1 MVFPLFYTKKLLE
14 KLNLHF
20 FFSFI
25 FHSAWALS
33 KKAADKEKERQKLL
47 STLARKPGLGVG
59 GTSGA
64 PKAINDRRATNTAL
78 GVAAIA
84 FSSSFAPPVP
94 SSTSGNHKLEVS
106 TYTRVSSQKKF

>member
-33 KKAADKEKERQKLL
+33 KKAADKERERQKLL
-47 STLARKPGLGVG
+47 STLARKPGCQGE
-59 GTSGA
+59 A
-64 PKAINDRRATNTAL
+64 PKAITDRRATNTAL

>member
-1 MVFPLFYTKKLLE
+1 MLE
-14 KLNLHF
+14 NFLKNHNF
-20 FFSFI
+20 FIFSLI
-25 FHSAWALS
+25 FHSAWALA
-33 KKAADKEKERQKLL
+33 KKASDKERERQKLL
-47 STLARKPGLGVG
+47 STLARKPGCQE
-59 GTSGA
+59 A

-106 TYTRVSSQKKF
+106 N